1 MDSSTNRKGKQPRGS
16 KRTLETHLPTPFSG
30 PVTKP
35 ARGATMRRKA
45 VSLFLCHLLLFACG
59 GVEAGKRRQAKEERS
74 EDGGSGVWGALT
86 YMAVGGGGSR
96 GRKAPEGG
104 GPCCGRSLTASPSS
118 RAPGR
123 GAARSGL
130 HEHGHRRQLC
140 GRLVDELLRGGERGR
155 CARRG
160 LVAVLQSLGASGG
173 SALMGKIGAFLG
185 YTVHKLLEN
194 SREKEEEVEEEE

>member
-1 MDSSTNRKGKQPRGS
+1 M
-16 KRTLETHLPTPFSG
+16 
-30 PVTKP
+30 TKP

-86 YMAVGGGGSR
+86 YMAVGGGLLAAGLPVLGFTST
-96 GRKAPEGG
+96 GIAANSVAAWLMSCSAVANGG
-104 GPCCGRSLTASPSS
+104 GVPAG
-118 RAPGR
+118 
-123 GAARSGL
+123 
-130 HEHGHRRQLC
+130 
-140 GRLVDELLRGGERGR
+140 
-155 CARRG
+155 G

-185 YTVHKLLEN
+185 YTVHKHLEN